1 MLSIVA
7 SILIGHLHWAIF
19 YGCKDRNQKTLQLY
33 FQLVKVGRQVCS
45 SRQLC
50 WVQLERKKKCKRKME
65 ARRERGTMC
74 GGRGAH
80 VLASSGC
87 AIYCAHVHVAANENE
102 STVSAKPSVQYHT
115 HKVY

>member
-33 FQLVKVGRQVCS
+33 FQLVKVGGQVCS

-50 WVQLERKKKCKRKME
+50 WVQLERNKKCKRKME
-65 ARRERGTMC
+65 ARREREEQCVEEEELMYWLQVVVPYT
-74 GGRGAH
+74 
-80 VLASSGC
+80 
-87 AIYCAHVHVAANENE
+87 VHM
-102 STVSAKPSVQYHT
+102 YM
-115 HKVY
+115 